1 MIAPMEKRVLLAVTL
16 SFIVLV
22 VYQAMFVKPAPR
34 RAGSQGQPPAATAS
48 GSGTQSVSS
57 AGDKAPN
64 SGAKGEVAS
73 AAAVSAPVVA
83 DTEEREVVVESD
95 EVRAVFSTRGAEL
108 RGWELKR
115 FLNERRQPVN
125 LVPRNLPANVPGAFS
140 LIADDA
146 ETTVR
151 LRRALFRPS
160 ATRLDA
166 RRGARLL
173 FEFQD
178 AEGLVAR
185 KEFVFRPGG
194 QPYVINL
201 TAQVMRGAQ
210 RVPVAVASGPG
221 IGDTDRAGGST
232 SFFSPSYYQG
242 PQAIYQQGSDVS
254 RVAADQLAASPLREG
269 RFRYIGVD
277 DHYFLGALL
286 PGERDVRVVYET
298 VDVATP
304 LGARRLVAYR
314 ASAGGAVE
322 NFRFYL
328 GPKQFDTLAAT
339 DRELVRAIHFG
350 IFAWLVVPLLR
361 ALNWINGFVGN
372 YGWSIILLTL
382 LINGAIAPL
391 RHRSVVSMRKMQE
404 IQPQVKAIQER
415 YAKLKATDPQRQKM
429 NAELM
434 QLYREKGVNPASGC
448 LPMLLTM
455 PVLFAFYSMLS
466 QAIELRGAPFVGWI
480 QDLSSYDP
488 YYVTPLLMG
497 GSMVWQQKLT
507 PTTADPVQ
515 QKVMMFMPIMFTFLF
530 LWAPSGLVIYWFVS
544 NLWAIGQQYVTNR
557 LIGPPKMV
565 AARPPAERRVKVA
578 GAGKGEAGA

>member
-1 MIAPMEKRVLLAVTL
+1 MEKRVLLAVTL

-22 VYQAMFVKPAPR
+22 VYQVLFVKPLPR
-34 RAGSQGQPPAATAS
+34 RVTNQGQPAPVSTPGGETRPAEATAAVAAE
-48 GSGTQSVSS
+48 GRGG
-57 AGDKAPN
+57 AGEATEASP
-64 SGAKGEVAS
+64 VATPP
-73 AAAVSAPVVA
+73 ALVA
-83 DTEEREVVVESD
+83 DSEEREIVVESD
-95 EVRAVFSTRGAEL
+95 EVRAVFSNRGAEL
-108 RGWELKR
+108 RSWELKR
-115 FLNERRQPVN
+115 FLNERQQPVN
-125 LVPRNLPANVPGAFS
+125 LVPRGLGRDVPGPFS
-140 LIADDA
+140 LLAEDA
-146 ETTVR
+146 ATTMT
-151 LRRALFRPS
+151 LRRALFKPG
-160 ATRLDA
+160 ATRVDA
-166 RRGARLL
+166 RQGGRLV
-173 FEFQD
+173 FEYQD
-178 AEGLVAR
+178 VEGLTAR
-185 KEFVFRPGG
+185 KEFVFRGNQ
-194 QPYVINL
+194 QPYVVDL
-201 TAQVMRGAQ
+201 TVLVTRGER
-210 RVPVAVASGPG
+210 RVPVSVASGPG
-221 IGDTDRAGGST
+221 IGDTERANGSS
-232 SFFSPSYYQG
+232 SFFSPSYYQR
-242 PQAIYQQGSDVS
+242 PEAIFQQGSDVS
-254 RVAADQLAASPLREG
+254 RVAAKNLAASPAKEG

-277 DHYFLGALL
+277 DHYFLAALL
-286 PGERDVRVVYET
+286 PGDRDVRVVYET
-298 VDVATP
+298 VAMASPAGVQE
-304 LGARRLVAYR
+304 LVAFR
-314 ASAGGAVE
+314 ATAGGAVE
-322 NFRFYL
+322 GFRFYL

-466 QAIELRGAPFVGWI
+466 QAIELRGAPFIGWI
-480 QDLSSYDP
+480 HDLSTYDP

-497 GSMVWQQKLT
+497 ASMVWQQKLT

-515 QKVMMFMPIMFTFLF
+515 QKVMMFMPLMFTFLF

-557 LIGPPKMV
+557 LIGPPKV
-565 AARPPAERRVKVA
+565 AVARPPAERRVKVA
-578 GAGKGEAGA
+578 GAGKNEAGA

>member
-1 MIAPMEKRVLLAVTL
+1 MEKRVLLAVTL
-16 SFIVLV
+16 SFVVLV
-22 VYQAMFVKPAPR
+22 VYQVLFVKPVPQ
-34 RAGSQGQPPAATAS
+34 RATTQGRPAAAAAS
-48 GSGTQSVSS
+48 GGETRP
-57 AGDKAPN
+57 D
-64 SGAKGEVAS
+64 EVAVES
-73 AAAVSAPVVA
+73 AEGRGKADEAGEAASSSIPAALVA
-83 DTEEREVVVESD
+83 DSEEREVIVESD

-108 RGWELKR
+108 RSWELKR

-125 LVPRNLPANVPGAFS
+125 LVPRDLGTDVPGPFS
-140 LIADDA
+140 LIAEDA
-146 ETTVR
+146 STTMR
-151 LRRALFRPS
+151 LRRALFKPS

-166 RRGARLL
+166 RGGARLV
-173 FEFQD
+173 FEYQD
-178 AEGLVAR
+178 AEGLTAR
-185 KEFVFRPGG
+185 KEFVFRGDG
-194 QPYVINL
+194 QPYVVDV
-201 TAQVMRGAQ
+201 TAHVTRGD
-210 RVPVAVASGPG
+210 RPVPVSVASGPG
-221 IGDTDRAGGST
+221 VGDTDRANGSS
-232 SFFSPSYYQG
+232 SFFSPSYYQR
-242 PQAIYQQGSDVS
+242 PEAIFQQGSDVS
-254 RVAADQLAASPLREG
+254 RVAAKNLAASPVREG

-277 DHYFLGALL
+277 DHYFLAALL
-286 PGERDVRVVYET
+286 PGDRDVRVVYET
-298 VDVATP
+298 VAMTSPAGVQE
-304 LGARRLVAYR
+304 LVAFR
-314 ASAGGAVE
+314 ATAGGAVE
-322 NFRFYL
+322 GFRFYL

-466 QAIELRGAPFVGWI
+466 QAIELRGAPFIGWI
-480 QDLSSYDP
+480 RDLSTYDP

-497 GSMVWQQKLT
+497 ASMVWQQKLT

-515 QKVMMFMPIMFTFLF
+515 QKVMMFMPVMFTFLF

-557 LIGPPKMV
+557 LIGPPKVV

-578 GAGKGEAGA
+578 GAGKNEASA

>member
-1 MIAPMEKRVLLAVTL
+1 MEKRVLLAVSL

-22 VYQAMFVKPAPR
+22 VYQALFVKPVPR
-34 RAGSQGQPPAATAS
+34 RGANQERPAAAAP
-48 GSGTQSVSS
+48 GNAARPAGGAGAPPGTEPQ
-57 AGDKAPN
+57 AARDE
-64 SGAKGEVAS
+64 GEVAS
-73 AAAVSAPVVA
+73 VPPAPAVVG
-83 DTEEREVVVESD
+83 DTEERDIIVESD

-108 RGWELKR
+108 RSWELKR

-125 LVPRNLPANVPGAFS
+125 LVPRGVADGVPGAFS
-140 LIADDA
+140 ILAEDA
-146 ETTVR
+146 PATTTR
-151 LRRALFRPS
+151 LRQALFKPS
-160 ATRLDA
+160 ATRIDA
-166 RRGARLL
+166 RRGARLV
-173 FEFQD
+173 FEYQD
-178 AEGLVAR
+178 AEGLAAR
-185 KEFVFRPGG
+185 KEFLFRAGG
-194 QPYVINL
+194 QPYVMDL
-201 TAQVMRGAQ
+201 TVQVTRGE
-210 RVPVAVASGPG
+210 RPIPVAVASGPG
-221 IGDTDRAGGST
+221 IGDTERAGGSS
-232 SFFSPSYYQG
+232 SFFSPSYYQR
-242 PQAIYQQGSDVS
+242 PEAIYQQGSDVS
-254 RVAADQLAASPLREG
+254 RVPAEKLAASPVHEG
-269 RFRYIGVD
+269 RFRYIGMD
-277 DHYFLGALL
+277 DHYFLSVLL

-298 VDVATP
+298 VD
-304 LGARRLVAYR
+304 LGAPPGPHRLVAYR
-314 ASAGGAVE
+314 ATAGGAVE
-322 NFRFYL
+322 GFRFYL
-328 GPKQFDTLAAT
+328 GPKHFDTLAAT

-361 ALNWINGFVGN
+361 ALNWINGFIGN

-466 QAIELRGAPFVGWI
+466 QAIELRGAPFMGWI
-480 QDLSSYDP
+480 HDLSSYDP

-497 GSMVWQQKLT
+497 ASMVWQQKLT

-515 QKVMMFMPIMFTFLF
+515 QKVMMFMPLMFTFLF

-557 LIGPPKMV
+557 LIGPPKVV
-565 AARPPAERRVKVA
+565 AGRPPAERRVKVA
-578 GAGKGEAGA
+578 GAGKSEAGA

>member
-1 MIAPMEKRVLLAVTL
+1 MEKRVLLAVTL

-22 VYQAMFVKPAPR
+22 VYQVLFIKPVPR
-34 RAGSQGQPPAATAS
+34 RATNQGQPTPVGTSGGETRPADATA
-48 GSGTQSVSS
+48 
-57 AGDKAPN
+57 
-64 SGAKGEVAS
+64 
-73 AAAVSAPVVA
+73 AAAEGHGRAGGATEAPPVAIPPALVA
-83 DTEEREVVVESD
+83 DSEEREIVVESD
-95 EVRAVFSTRGAEL
+95 EVRAVFSNRGAEL
-108 RGWELKR
+108 RSWELKR

-125 LVPRNLPANVPGAFS
+125 LVPRDLGHDVPGPFS
-140 LIADDA
+140 LLAEDA
-146 ETTVR
+146 ATTMT
-151 LRRALFRPS
+151 LRRALFKPGAVRV
-160 ATRLDA
+160 DA
-166 RRGARLL
+166 RQGGRLV
-173 FEFQD
+173 FEYQD
-178 AEGLVAR
+178 VEGLAAR
-185 KEFVFRPGG
+185 KEFVFRGNE
-194 QPYVINL
+194 QPYVIDL
-201 TAQVMRGAQ
+201 TVLVTRGER
-210 RVPVAVASGPG
+210 RVPVSVASGPG
-221 IGDTDRAGGST
+221 IGDTDRANGSS
-232 SFFSPSYYQG
+232 SFFSPSYYQR
-242 PQAIYQQGSDVS
+242 PEAIFQQGSDVS
-254 RVAADQLAASPLREG
+254 RIAAKNLAASPAKEG

-277 DHYFLGALL
+277 DHYFLAALL
-286 PGERDVRVVYET
+286 PGDRDVRVVYET
-298 VDVATP
+298 VAMASPAGVQE
-304 LGARRLVAYR
+304 LVAFR
-314 ASAGGAVE
+314 ATAGGAVE
-322 NFRFYL
+322 GFRFYL

-466 QAIELRGAPFVGWI
+466 QAIELRGAPFIGWI
-480 QDLSSYDP
+480 HDLSTHDP

-497 GSMVWQQKLT
+497 ASMVWQQKLT
-507 PTTADPVQ
+507 PTTADPMQ
-515 QKVMMFMPIMFTFLF
+515 QKVMMFMPLMFTFLF

-557 LIGPPKMV
+557 LIGPPKV
-565 AARPPAERRVKVA
+565 AVARPPAERRVKVA
-578 GAGKGEAGA
+578 GAGKNEAGA